1 MIEEAL
7 RIMAK
12 RDHRVKDAL
21 RQVGFYR
28 KNRE

>member
-12 RDHRVKDAL
+12 RDRRVKDAL

-28 KNRE
+28 RR